1 MTATISGE
9 NLDQIRRHG
18 ESTYP
23 HECCGFLMGAT
34 AEDQKTIAAIVPV
47 DNERSN
53 SARNRYLISPDAYWA
68 GEKEARRKGLEII
81 GIYHSH
87 PDHPARP
94 SGYDLE
100 HALPWLSYIIVAVQD
115 GQAQEVNSFVLSD
128 DHTHFD
134 PEQLSAL

>member
-1 MTATISGE
+1 
-9 NLDQIRRHG
+9 
-18 ESTYP
+18 
-23 HECCGFLMGAT
+23 MGAT

-47 DNERSN
+47 DNERN
-53 SARNRYLISPDAYWA
+53 DSARNRYLISPDAYWA

-94 SGYDLE
+94 SDYDLE

>member
-47 DNERSN
+47 DNERN
-53 SARNRYLISPDAYWA
+53 DSARNRYLISPDAYWA

-134 PEQLSAL
+134 PEQLSAV